1 MIEYEATTGSIEES
15 EDVNGMMMMMP
26 MFFTNSYKTT
36 LWFKSW
42 KSER

>member
-15 EDVNGMMMMMP
+15 EDVNGMMMMP